1 VTQTQPPAG
10 APVAAAIV
18 LAAGEG
24 TRMKSA
30 TPKVLHE
37 ICGRT
42 MLGHVLAAVSGCA
55 PERVA
60 VVTGNRR
67 EAVEAHL
74 ASSAPDALAVFQR
87 SQDGTGHAVRLALE
101 ALDAGGG
108 PLNGTVVIVPGDTPL
123 LSANSVRALAAHRD
137 STGAAGVILTATV
150 PNPTGY
156 GRVIRDRWGRVK
168 AIVEH
173 ADASE
178 AERDIAEIN
187 SSVYAF
193 DAAKLRAAL
202 GEINS
207 DNAQGEQYLPDVVR
221 ILVKAGDP
229 VGAALIDDWHEVAG
243 VNDRSQLAQATA
255 LMRDRLAAR
264 FMREG
269 VTFLDPSSVWLD
281 VGVEIEPDAV
291 VLPNTL
297 LFGKTCIESGARV
310 GPNCTLTDTVVRAGA
325 VVRDATCE
333 RAEIGPEANVGPY
346 TYLRPGTRLMRGAK
360 AGGFVEMKNAVVG
373 EESKVPHLSYVGD
386 ATIGE
391 RTNIGAATVFVN
403 YDGVEKHQSVV
414 GDDVR
419 VGSDTMIVA
428 PVRIGDGAYTAAG
441 SVVVDDVPAGALA
454 VARGRQRNVE
464 GWVEKRRPGSA
475 SARAAA
481 AARGARAPEP
491 ADDRQHTNRDNESSF
506 HEAGDDDSGEP
517 R

>member
-1 VTQTQPPAG
+1 MTQMQPPTRT
-10 APVAAAIV
+10 PVAAAIV

-37 ICGRT
+37 ICGRA
-42 MLGHVLAAVSGCA
+42 MLGHVLAAVRGCD
-55 PERVA
+55 PQRVA
-60 VVTGNRR
+60 VVTGSQR

-74 ASSAPDALAVFQR
+74 ASSAPDALAVFQP

-101 ALDAGGG
+101 ALDAAGTR
-108 PLNGTVVIVPGDTPL
+108 LTGTVVIVPGDTPL
-123 LSANSVRALAAHRD
+123 LSPSSVRALAEHRNT
-137 STGAAGVILTATV
+137 TGAAGVVLTAQV
-150 PNPTGY
+150 PDPTGY

-178 AERDIAEIN
+178 AERGIAEIN

-202 GEINS
+202 GEIGS

-229 VGAALIDDWHEVAG
+229 VGAALIDDWREVAG
-243 VNDRSQLAQATA
+243 VNDRAQLAQATA
-255 LMRDRLAAR
+255 LLRDRLTLR
-264 FMREG
+264 FMRDG
-269 VTFLDPSSVWLD
+269 VTFVDPSSVWLD
-281 VGVEIEPDAV
+281 VDVEIEPDAV

-297 LFGKTCIESGARV
+297 LLGNTRIEHDAKV
-310 GPNCTLTDTVVRAGA
+310 GPNCSLTDTVVGSGA

-346 TYLRPGTRLMRGAK
+346 TYLRPGTKLARGAK

-403 YDGVEKHQSVV
+403 YDGVDKHHSVI

-419 VGSDTMIVA
+419 IGSDNMIVA
-428 PVRIGDGAYTAAG
+428 PVRIGDGAASGAG
-441 SVVVDDVPAGALA
+441 TVIREDVPPGALA
-454 VARGRQRNVE
+454 VSMGPQRNID
-464 GWVEKRRPGSA
+464 GWTLRRRPGTQM
-475 SARAAA
+475 ARSAAA
-481 AARGARAPEP
+481 ALDARAPEP
-491 ADDRQHTNRDNESSF
+491 AADGHHANRDNEAS
-506 HEAGDDDSGEP
+506 DDDSGEP